1 MRHAELDT
9 RHTILLQATVKI
21 ARFLVAVIR
30 IGKEAI
36 EGSPFRKKPGITDR
50 IFPGIRRIRQKCRVF
65 QAIVL
70 DGTVK
75 PAGADIPAKPY
86 QQIPF
91 PCFQCTGIS
100 VRIGRRARSRPIAAL
115 PALAVGVFIGSGKS
129 ESRQDFVPK
138 PDIPDRG
145 IVRIGHTAPVCRR

>member
-75 PAGADIPAKPY
+75 PAGADILRVGKTLYPSPIFQTEESFESATRLQFAVDENGPLLY
-86 QQIPF
+86 ERLIP
-91 PCFQCTGIS
+91 
-100 VRIGRRARSRPIAAL
+100 
-115 PALAVGVFIGSGKS
+115 
-129 ESRQDFVPK
+129 
-138 PDIPDRG
+138 
-145 IVRIGHTAPVCRR
+145 

>member
-9 RHTILLQATVKI
+9 RHTIFFQATVKI
-21 ARFLVAVIR
+21 ARFPVAVIR
-30 IGKEAI
+30 IGKESVK
-36 EGSPFRKKPGITDR
+36 GSSFRKKPGITDR
-50 IFPGIRRIRQKCRVF
+50 IFPGIGRVRQKCRVF

-75 PAGADIPAKPY
+75 PAGADMPAEPY

-91 PCFQCTGIS
+91 PCFQCSGIS
-100 VRIGRRARSRPIAAL
+100 VRIGRRSGSRPIAAL
-115 PALAVGVFIGSGKS
+115 PALAVGVFIGSGKP

-145 IVRIGHTAPVCRR
+145 IV